1 MFIAAAAVMAAGCG
15 NTSSKQAV
23 QDAPAEIIPSV
34 AVEQVFV
41 QDVPQEATY
50 TSTVQAYVK
59 NMDYGDIKNEK
70 IHKNIVGCQ
79 RRICNCGITIQRF
92 EEKHEAAF

>member
-1 MFIAAAAVMAAGCG
+1 
-15 NTSSKQAV
+15 
-23 QDAPAEIIPSV
+23 
-34 AVEQVFV
+34 
-41 QDVPQEATY
+41 
-50 TSTVQAYVK
+50 
-59 NMDYGDIKNEK
+59 MDYGDIKNEK